1 MTRQQRQW
9 VADAVTYALLAV
21 VLGFFL
27 FPIVW
32 LLLTSLKPARDSF
45 AIPPVWIFRPILE
58 NFRAVFKMVPVV
70 AYLKNSLTIALGT
83 TALSLV
89 LGVPAGYGLARTVS
103 RAAGNTALLMLAIR
117 MAPPV
122 VLLIPFYLVM
132 RDLGLLGTY
141 SAVILLQSVFNTTF
155 VTWMMRGYFLSLPAD
170 LELAALTDGC
180 TRFGAFWRVALPLS
194 VPGLATAA
202 IFTFTFSWN
211 DFLLPLLLS
220 GRTTRTL
227 TLGILE
233 TMSTYEIG
241 WNNMAAIGMITIV
254 PVLLLG
260 YLLQPYYIRGLTLGA
275 VRE

>member
-1 MTRQQRQW
+1 MKMRRRRRA
-9 VADAVTYALLAV
+9 ADVITYALLTLI
-21 VLGFFL
+21 LGFFL

-32 LLLTSLKPARDSF
+32 LLLTSLKPARDAF
-45 AIPPVWIFRPILE
+45 AIPPVWVFRPILD
-58 NFRAVFKMVPVV
+58 NFRNVFAMVPVA

-89 LGVPAGYGLARTVS
+89 LGVPAGYGLARTMS
-103 RAAGNTALLMLAIR
+103 RAAGNSALLMLAIR

-122 VLLIPFYLVM
+122 ALLIPFYLVM
-132 RDLGLLGTY
+132 RDMRLLGTY
-141 SAVILLQSVFNTTF
+141 LAVILLQSVFNTTF
-155 VTWMMRGYFLSLPAD
+155 VTWMMRGYFHSLPAD

-180 TRFGAFWRVALPLS
+180 TRFGAFWRVALPLA
-194 VPGLATAA
+194 VPGVATAA

-211 DFLLPLLLS
+211 DFLLPMLLS

-241 WNNMAAIGMITIV
+241 WNNMAAIGMITV
-254 PVLLLG
+254 LPVLLLG
-260 YLLQPYYIRGLTLGA
+260 YILQPYYVRGLTLGA

>member
-1 MTRQQRQW
+1 MTAKRRQRA
-9 VADAVTYALLAV
+9 ADAVTYLLLALI
-21 VLGFFL
+21 LGFFL
-27 FPIVW
+27 LPLVW
-32 LLLTSLKPARDSF
+32 LALTSIKPAREAFS
-45 AIPPVWIFRPILE
+45 IPPVWISKPILD
-58 NFRAVFKMVPVV
+58 NYRHVLDNVPVI
-70 AYLKNSLTIALGT
+70 AYLKNSLTIAAGT
-83 TALSLV
+83 TLLSLA
-89 LGVPAGYGLARTVS
+89 LGVPAGYCLARTLS
-103 RAAGNTALLMLAIR
+103 RAAGNVALLMLAIR

-122 VLLIPFYLVM
+122 ALLIPFYLVM
-132 RDLGLLGTY
+132 REVGLLGTY
-141 SAVILLQSVFNTTF
+141 MAVILLQSVFNTTF

-180 TRFGAFWRVALPLS
+180 TRFGAFCRVALPLS

-202 IFTFTFSWN
+202 IFTFTMSWN
-211 DFLLPLLLS
+211 DFLLPLLLT

-241 WNNMAAIGMITIV
+241 WNNMAAIGVITV
-254 PVLLLG
+254 LPVLVLG

>member
-1 MTRQQRQW
+1 MTKRQRQR
-9 VADAVTYALLAV
+9 VADAVTYTLLAM

-27 FPIVW
+27 FPLVW
-32 LLLTSLKPARDSF
+32 LLLTSLKPARDAF
-45 AIPPVWIFRPILE
+45 AIPPVWIFHPIAD

-70 AYLKNSLTIALGT
+70 SYLKNSLTIALGT
-83 TALSLV
+83 TALSLA
-89 LGVPAGYGLARTVS
+89 LGVPAGYGLARTAS

-122 VLLIPFYLVM
+122 VLLIPFYMVM
-132 RDLGLLGTY
+132 RDLRLLGTY
-141 SAVILLQSVFNTTF
+141 PAVILLQSVFNTTF
-155 VTWMMRGYFLSLPAD
+155 VTWMMRGYFLSLPSD
-170 LELAALTDGC
+170 LELAALTDGA

-194 VPGLATAA
+194 VPGLATAG

-241 WNNMAAIGMITIV
+241 WNNMAAIGMITIL

-260 YLLQPYYIRGLTLGA
+260 YILQPYYIRGLTLGA

>member
-1 MTRQQRQW
+1 MTMRRHQRA
-9 VADAVTYALLAV
+9 ADVITYTLLA
-21 VLGFFL
+21 LIMGFFL

-32 LLLTSLKPARDSF
+32 LLLTSLKPARDAF
-45 AIPPVWIFRPILE
+45 TIPPVWIFRPILD
-58 NFRAVFKMVPVV
+58 NFHTVFGMVPVA

-89 LGVPAGYGLARTVS
+89 LGVPAGYGLARTAS
-103 RAAGNTALLMLAIR
+103 RAAGNSALLMLAIR

-122 VLLIPFYLVM
+122 ALLIPFYLVM
-132 RDLGLLGTY
+132 RDMRLLGTY
-141 SAVILLQSVFNTTF
+141 LAVILLQSVFNTTF

-170 LELAALTDGC
+170 LELAAMTDGC
-180 TRFGAFWRVALPLS
+180 TRFGAFWRVALPLA

-211 DFLLPLLLS
+211 DFLLPMLLS

-241 WNNMAAIGMITIV
+241 WNNMAAIGMITIL

-260 YLLQPYYIRGLTLGA
+260 YILQPYYVRGLTLGA